1 MIGQQGVA
9 IQFVVENVFFF
20 KEPVAEYHVADG
32 AMLFALVGRELY
44 AGTYTEVELAAYSVT
59 KGLPM

>member
-9 IQFVVENVFFF
+9 IQFVVENVFFL
-20 KEPVAEYHVADG
+20 KESVAEYHVADG

-44 AGTYTEVELAAYSVT
+44 AGTYHEVELTA
-59 KGLPM
+59 